1 MSRTTRGTSGTIALL
16 LLLGAALA
24 AAADT
29 DPTVPASLSDWK
41 DPAYTNRYFLKVI
54 APGEA
59 GATNLQKEPDVTS
72 VILPIRMISEGGKPA
87 KPQAMLLM
95 SEDGSSH
102 SLQWRKVGS
111 DVEII
116 FKSKP
121 QQRRF
126 CLYTGPLNGEP
137 QRMSPTSLETTT
149 LRVKMRGKHAPET
162 FAYAEG
168 NPLTLEK
175 FQKLDESAEAAMPI
189 RMIPNI
195 DMPENPYINV
205 PVDQFGHI
213 NPANILNPTNYTAV
227 YEGFL
232 RAPVDGEYKFSIDTM
247 GAAHLV
253 IDGVPVIAI
262 GEPDP
267 ARAPFAVTK
276 SIPLKEGVHRAVV
289 YYADATPAGQT
300 SISQRY
306 FGLRLHW
313 QPPFS
318 HNLMCVPPQAFP
330 RTLPAVVTRYESDK
344 NYPAPFVQVENMG
357 QVRVA
362 SHRGDA
368 KAAEKIQ
375 IFAKAVGGTDGAVLK
390 INAPGMGEVSGAPGA
405 PLAAWV
411 PAGEEVKITIFSPDT
426 NTQIGLRNI
435 TLPALEKNS
444 QDRVD
449 LEGELEIK
457 SAPDFLY
464 PDELGHIHLE
474 TMVSPAP
481 ELIFKERLE
490 SNLLPPLPRPMGEFR
505 CDWQLG
511 DAKAIE
517 AFENPEQVAVT
528 PLEGLRHK
536 FRLQITAGEI
546 DPDHKGKT
554 EMMMRLS
561 VGDVPVETLRLRI
574 LHSTAP
580 WPAPVLAGPDGLW
593 MKTRYDFDDGN
604 GGSRAEFREERVV
617 TIVPK
622 ENESEY
628 RKFLPLKVLER
639 RDLGKDAL
647 FLGDPLIEGV
657 TLKHDGSDKVGLAK
671 AVAVAMPEFTWKSA
685 CVPGPHRGLPVFK
698 FLAELDAFMRAN
710 GGKVP
715 SLVVISLGTGDV
727 SRQTPMHTFER
738 ALDALIDRLRLGGVK
753 KIVVAGVVPEPSREK
768 QCEPYQERLSDLL
781 RVHHIDSVPILSE
794 WKNESDWVRY
804 FSTDGTEK
812 VLGPVPNAQARE
824 KIAQMIKDRL

>member
-1 MSRTTRGTSGTIALL
+1 MSRTIRGTIALM
-16 LLLGAALA
+16 LLLGAALVSG
-24 AAADT
+24 ADT
-29 DPTVPASLSDWK
+29 DPNIPASLSDWK

-59 GATNLQKEPDVTS
+59 GATNLQKEADVSS

-95 SEDGSSH
+95 AEDGSSH
-102 SLQWRKVGS
+102 SLQWRQVGS
-111 DVEII
+111 DVEIL

-121 QQRRF
+121 QSRRF

-137 QRMSPTSLETTT
+137 QRMSPTSLETAP
-149 LRVKMRGKHAPET
+149 LRVKMRGRRAADS
-162 FAYAEG
+162 FAASEAA
-168 NPLTLEK
+168 PLTVER
-175 FQKLDESAEAAMPI
+175 FQKLEDSGSEGVMPI
-189 RMIPNI
+189 RMVPNI
-195 DMPENPYINV
+195 DSPENPYINV

-213 NPANILNPTNYTAV
+213 NAASIINPANYTAV

-232 RAPVDGEYKFSIDTM
+232 RAPMDGEYKFSIDTL
-247 GAAHLV
+247 GAAHLL
-253 IDGVPVIAI
+253 IDGVPVLGA
-262 GEPDP
+262 GTGDP
-267 ARAPFAVTK
+267 ARLPFALAKTV
-276 SIPLKEGVHRAVV
+276 SLKEGMHRAVV
-289 YYADATPAGQT
+289 YYADACPVGQT
-300 SISQRY
+300 AISQRY

-318 HNLMCVPPQAFP
+318 HSLLCIPAQAFP
-330 RTLPAVVTRYESDK
+330 RSLPAVVTRYESDK
-344 NYPAPFVQVENMG
+344 NYPAPFVQLENVG
-357 QVRVA
+357 QVRAA
-362 SHRGDA
+362 SHRGDT
-368 KAAEKIQ
+368 KAGERVQ
-375 IFAKAVGGTDGAVLK
+375 IFAKAIGAPESAILK
-390 INAPGMGEVSGAPGA
+390 INAAGMAEVSGAPGT

-426 NTQIGLRNI
+426 NTQVGLRTV
-435 TLPALEKNS
+435 TLPALGKAS
-444 QDRVD
+444 QDLVD

-474 TMVSPAP
+474 TMLSPAP

-505 CDWQLG
+505 VDWQLG

-517 AFENPEQVAVT
+517 PFEQPEQLAVT
-528 PLEGLRHK
+528 PLDGPRRK
-536 FRLQITAGEI
+536 FRVQINASEV
-546 DPDHKGKT
+546 DPDKKGKT
-554 EMMMRLS
+554 DLMLRLA
-561 VGDVPVETLRLRI
+561 VGDVPVETLRLRV

-580 WPAPVLAGPDGLW
+580 WPAPVTAGPDGLW
-593 MKTRYDFDDGN
+593 TKTKYDFDDGN
-604 GGSRAEFREERVV
+604 GGTRSEIREERVV

-639 RDLGKDAL
+639 RDLGKEAL
-647 FLGDPLIEGV
+647 FVGDPLVEGV
-657 TLKHDGSDKVGLAK
+657 TLKRDGNDKVGLAK
-671 AVAVAMPEFTWKSA
+671 AVAAAMPEFTWKSV

-698 FLAELDAFMRAN
+698 FISELDAFMRAN

-715 SLVVISLGTGDV
+715 GLVVISLGTGDV

-738 ALDALIDRLRLGGVK
+738 ALDALIDRLRAGGVK
-753 KIVVAGVVPEPSREK
+753 KVIVAGVVPEPSREK
-768 QCEPYQERLSDLL
+768 QCAPYQERLSDLL
-781 RVHHIDSVPILSE
+781 RVHHIDSVDIFSE

-804 FSTDGTEK
+804 FSADGTEK
-812 VLGPVPNAQARE
+812 VLGPVPNAKARE